1 MKYRKKPVVIEAF
14 QFYVD
19 NMPDWFMDA
28 VSNDEVILYNC
39 DYKRYT
45 IDEAYC
51 RIHTLEGWRWCN
63 GGDYV
68 IKGIKGELYP
78 CKADIFKQT
87 YEEVKQMTK
96 IEELEQKINEAS
108 SGFEFVINEIRKEL
122 VSYKTQKELKESK
135 KEGKWKP
142 FHYEEYYVKDVCNDI
157 LRFTWCDTDIDNW
170 RYNNIPIFKTK
181 SECER
186 YWHFMDTVKEKS
198 YEFTELDWRRNDDIE
213 KWVIEYNYLTDQ
225 LRASDHRYT
234 KRFGLVYFK
243 DKESAQYIIDNFKDE
258 LMEFFVKE
266 R

>member
-39 DYKRYT
+39 DHKRYT

-51 RIHTLEGWRWCN
+51 RIHTLEGWHWCN

-96 IEELEQKINEAS
+96 IEEIEQKLNEAS

-122 VSYKTQKELKESK
+122 VCYKTQKELKESK

-142 FHYEEYYVKDVCNDI
+142 QIGDYYWFRTSCGDVSGDDWTNDKY
-157 LRFTWCDTDIDNW
+157 DDW
-170 RYNNIPIFKTK
+170 RINNIPIFPTK
-181 SECER
+181 ESCER
-186 YWHFMDTVKEKS
+186 YWRFMDTVKEKS
-198 YEFTELDWRRNDDIE
+198 YSFSEEEWEDDEVDKLVIYYDYTRKEFGVTCTFC
-213 KWVIEYNYLTDQ
+213 KYL
-225 LRASDHRYT
+225 
-234 KRFGLVYFK
+234 GEIYFK
-243 DKESAQYIIDNFKDE
+243 DKESAKYIIDNFKDE
-258 LMEFFVKE
+258 FMEFIL
-266 R
+266 